1 VGGIRGGEHPG
12 PLGPPTL
19 RQTKVHIVGR
29 EQAQAPMV
37 MLGVV
42 PGKKTWPCA
51 RASWI
56 EPNRSGKSGRYLKVL
71 NWASEYGLS
80 LETCGREWVLVTPRS
95 ASRKATVRISVHAER
110 PDRSNVNSQIGA
122 S

>member
-1 VGGIRGGEHPG
+1 V
-12 PLGPPTL
+12 LY
-19 RQTKVHIVGR
+19 Q
-29 EQAQAPMV
+29 
-37 MLGVV
+37 
-42 PGKKTWPCA
+42 GKKTWPCA

-56 EPNRSGKSGRYLKVL
+56 EPNRSGKSGRYLNVL

-95 ASRKATVRISVHAER
+95 ASREATDFEVIADPRVNGQLRASAHR
-110 PDRSNVNSQIGA
+110 DHQDRSIVIKKIGIVITGIGG